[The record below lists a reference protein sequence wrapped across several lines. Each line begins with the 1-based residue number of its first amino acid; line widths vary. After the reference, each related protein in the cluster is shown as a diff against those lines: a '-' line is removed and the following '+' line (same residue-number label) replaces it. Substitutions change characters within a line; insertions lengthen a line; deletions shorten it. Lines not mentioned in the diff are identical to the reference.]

1 MSKKVAILGLATVAL
16 IAVAAVSYFGYT
28 LTGPVDAANL
38 GAVAA
43 RTGSSFNS
51 PKVELSVETGDR
63 IDWDFRDVESPYR
76 ERDSQG
82 NWVNGTHVLQEE
94 YCDGGNHPE
103 DYFMAGRKMADFGL
117 TDVGDNGYLLRGTF
131 TAPPAGNK
139 DGWKHRPF
147 HHSINPSGTERVNQW
162 YMRVRQRSRTNV
174 DDSMPLAALKKEAD
188 YAGPREQCF
197 YGQSYRFTVTHRVQ
211 ITPTPTP
218 PPNPTNTPTPAPTA
232 TRAVDDCSGRKYGH
246 WHGEKGPMEQYNEN
260 FHQQGGQV
268 SYGDYH
274 CMSMEQRDE
283 YNLNRKGTKWTTNK
297 PTPHEH

>member
-1 MSKKVAILGLATVAL
+1 MSKKVAILGLAAVAL
-16 IAVAAVSYFGYT
+16 IAVTAISYFGYT
-28 LTGPVDAANL
+28 LTSSVDAANL
-38 GAVAA
+38 GPVAP
-43 RTGSSFNS
+43 RTGSHYHSS
-51 PKVELSVETGDR
+51 RVEVSAETGDR
-63 IDWDFRDVESPYR
+63 INWDFRDVHSPYR

-82 NWVNGTHVLQEE
+82 DWVDGTHVLKEE

-103 DYFMAGRKMADFGL
+103 DHAMAGRKMADFGL
-117 TDVGDNGYLLRGTF
+117 TDVGDNGYLLQGTF
-131 TAPPAGNK
+131 TAPPRDNNG
-139 DGWKHRPF
+139 DWTHRPF
-147 HHSINPSGTERVNQW
+147 HKSTNQAGTEKTYKW

-197 YGQSYRFTVTHRVQ
+197 YGQSYRFTVTHRVRV
-211 ITPTPTP
+211 TPTPTQTP
-218 PPNPTNTPTPAPTA
+218 EPTNTPVPVPTA

-246 WHGEKGPMEQYNEN
+246 WHGEKGPVEQYNEN

-274 CMSMEQRDE
+274 CLSMDERDE